1 MIGAMDVLP
10 LGIEDVRAAAA
21 RIHGRVHRT
30 PLLRSRSI
38 DAIAGRALLFKAEN
52 LQRGGAFK
60 ARGATNHVARACEGL
75 EKPRGVVTY
84 SSGNHAQGVAIA
96 AGAFGLPC
104 AVVMP
109 QDAPK
114 AKVEATRGY
123 GAEVLFRG
131 RTSEERRGLAQEVL
145 QERGYRMVPPFD
157 DPDIVAGQGTVGL
170 EILEEVPDVG
180 AIVVPVGG
188 GGLIAG
194 VALAAKA
201 LKLGIRVFGVEP
213 EAADGL
219 RRSLEA
225 GRVVTIRPGETIADG
240 LKPVAPGDMPFDIAR
255 KLVEKV
261 VTVTDAEIV
270 RAVRLLAER
279 MKILVEP
286 SGAAALAALLA
297 GKVPSIWGETA
308 VVLSGGNVDP
318 AVFARILSGGS

>member
-1 MIGAMDVLP
+1 MPELP
-10 LGIEDVRAAAA
+10 VGIEDVRAAAA
-21 RIHGRVHRT
+21 RIRGRVHRT
-30 PLLRSRSI
+30 PLLQSRSI

-60 ARGATNHVARACEGL
+60 ARGATNHVARACEGKV
-75 EKPRGVVTY
+75 KPRGVVTY

-104 AVVMP
+104 VVVMP
-109 QDAPK
+109 EDAPK

-157 DPDIVAGQGTVGL
+157 DPDVVAGQGTVGL
-170 EILEEVPDVG
+170 EILEEAPDVE

-201 LKLGIRVFGVEP
+201 QKLGIRVFGVEP

-225 GRVVTIRPGETIADG
+225 GKIVTIRPGDTIADG
-240 LKPVAPGDMPFDIAR
+240 LRPVAPGEIPFALAR
-255 KLVEKV
+255 KFVERV
-261 VTVTDAEIV
+261 VTVRDPEIE
-270 RAVRLLAER
+270 RAVRVLAER

-286 SGAAALAALLA
+286 SGAAPLAAVLA
-297 GKVPSIWGETA
+297 GKIPAVGGKTA
-308 VVLSGGNVDP
+308 LVLSGGNADP